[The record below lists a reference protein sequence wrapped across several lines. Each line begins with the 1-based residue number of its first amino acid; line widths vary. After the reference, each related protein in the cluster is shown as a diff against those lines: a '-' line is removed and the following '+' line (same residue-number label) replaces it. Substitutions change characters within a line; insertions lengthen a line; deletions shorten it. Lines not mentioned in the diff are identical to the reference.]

1 MAHSTSQRKRVL
13 WELTLTFAETKIR
26 NLNCHTRAA
35 GYICLMNLRISVLG
49 ELTLPSVEVFEKEN
63 EYFELETIFY
73 L

>member
-1 MAHSTSQRKRVL
+1 ML

-26 NLNCHTRAA
+26 NLYCHTRADV
-35 GYICLMNLRISVLG
+35 YICLMNLRISVLG
-49 ELTLPSVEVFEKEN
+49 QFTLTAVEIFEKEN